1 MSPIS
6 FVQEA
11 ANSASNAQT
20 FSVPFKSKTTAG
32 DLILVG
38 IDFESNATPSA
49 VTDSQGNTYT
59 QIGTQLASPGG
70 TYSRVY
76 YANNVQGGSDTVTI
90 QFSAN
95 SSFLDVYLTEYSG
108 VDPTNPIDAQAGTSG
123 ASGEASS
130 GTATT
135 TATGDVIYVYCVGDW
150 ACTAGSGFT
159 ARSTLDENLIEDM
172 PVGNPGPYAAA
183 AIATNGWTMQM
194 VALKPAPVTGNRTK
208 NGRTVQGPVKKSVA
222 SGVSAE
228 AAVLPALSALSCSP
242 RAIDAGGQ
250 ATCELRVAANSTP
263 APIQLTSSSPQVTVP
278 ATVVTRANQ
287 TRLTFQVSAD
297 AAARQQLVTVTAL
310 AGSATVQDT
319 IQVAAGSQ
327 PIVIAPHSQAG
338 KRGSP
343 LRFTV
348 SAADPA
354 ELPVQLA
361 ASDLPAGAT
370 FDAATG
376 GFEWTPAATQGGKHK
391 VTFTATNAAGRS
403 SSAQVT
409 MEVTSG
415 DPTLGPAE
423 RACSPGAVA
432 TLTGSWLAEPGPAV
446 TDPSGNAMELG
457 GTKVKVNGE
466 YVPVLSA
473 SSTEVD
479 FVCPSLS
486 PETQLAV
493 AVETASEVS
502 GPVSM
507 AMQSA
512 SPWIFGSGATG
523 QTQGVV
529 SFIGT
534 TEMAMARN
542 SQVAGHPAQPG
553 DEILLW
559 GTGLGASSEA
569 LSGTVSVKLGGVDA
583 EVEAV
588 NAVPGHAGVYTIQVR
603 VPVPMDFGDGV
614 PVEVQVKGA
623 DGKPY
628 RSNSVT
634 IAIEPVLQ

>member
-1 MSPIS
+1 
-6 FVQEA
+6 
-11 ANSASNAQT
+11 
-20 FSVPFKSKTTAG
+20 
-32 DLILVG
+32 
-38 IDFESNATPSA
+38 
-49 VTDSQGNTYT
+49 
-59 QIGTQLASPGG
+59 
-70 TYSRVY
+70 
-76 YANNVQGGSDTVTI
+76 
-90 QFSAN
+90 
-95 SSFLDVYLTEYSG
+95 
-108 VDPTNPIDAQAGTSG
+108 
-123 ASGEASS
+123 
-130 GTATT
+130 
-135 TATGDVIYVYCVGDW
+135 
-150 ACTAGSGFT
+150 
-159 ARSTLDENLIEDM
+159 
-172 PVGNPGPYAAA
+172 
-183 AIATNGWTMQM
+183 
-194 VALKPAPVTGNRTK
+194 
-208 NGRTVQGPVKKSVA
+208 
-222 SGVSAE
+222 
-228 AAVLPALSALSCSP
+228 
-242 RAIDAGGQ
+242 
-250 ATCELRVAANSTP
+250 
-263 APIQLTSSSPQVTVP
+263 
-278 ATVVTRANQ
+278 
-287 TRLTFQVSAD
+287 VSAD
-297 AAARQQLVTVTAL
+297 AVARQQLVTVTAL

-473 SSTEVD
+473 SSTEVE
-479 FVCPSLS
+479 FVCPSVS

-493 AVETASEVS
+493 AVETASGAS

-507 AMQSA
+507 TMQSA
-512 SPWIFGSGATG
+512 SPWIFVSDAAG

-529 SFIGT
+529 SFVGT
-534 TEMAMARN
+534 TELAMARN

-559 GTGLGASSEA
+559 GTGFGAGNQAMSA
-569 LSGTVSVKLGGVDA
+569 TMSVKLGGVDA
-583 EVEAV
+583 GVEAV
-588 NAVPGHAGVYTIQVR
+588 NAVPGHAGVYTVQVR
-603 VPVPMDFGDGV
+603 VPVPMGFGEGV
-614 PVEVQVKGA
+614 PIQLQVMGP
-623 DGKPY
+623 DGKLY
-628 RSNSVT
+628 HSNSVT
-634 IAIEPVLQ
+634 IAVEPVLQ